1 MPEAMRLTS
10 LALLLLVAAHPA
22 PHHGGRFHHGTPSTW
37 RMAAHDGSS
46 PRDFGRTLGHRDA
59 AFVAQEV
66 REPRRLNSFELGA
79 TGARLGVGFVG
90 GRHVG
95 LRLKSPF

>member
-1 MPEAMRLTS
+1 MRIAS
-10 LALLLLVAAHPA
+10 LPLLLLVAAHPA
-22 PHHGGRFHHGTPSTW
+22 PHHGGGGFHHGTPSTW
-37 RMAAHDGSS
+37 HMGTHDGSS

-59 AFVAQEV
+59 SLLPQEV
-66 REPRRLNSFELGA
+66 REPRRLNNFELGT

-90 GRHVG
+90 GHHVG

>member
-1 MPEAMRLTS
+1 MPDIMRLAS
-10 LALLLLVAAHPA
+10 IALLLLVAAHPA
-22 PHHGGRFHHGTPSTW
+22 PQHGGHFHHGTPSTW

-46 PRDFGRTLGHRDA
+46 PRDFGRTLGHRDGPLLP
-59 AFVAQEV
+59 QDV

-79 TGARLGVGFVG
+79 TGARVGVGFVG
-90 GRHVG
+90 GHHVG